1 MGFTASLNKTLVQNG
16 VTVRSG
22 LSEYNLCI
30 LANLGINPI
39 FMHKK
44 SPDSVSYQGSLNL
57 SLTTTYSH
65 MGSPTLPSAMAL
77 FTSEFGMGSGGSTP
91 L

>member
-1 MGFTASLNKTLVQNG
+1 MTSNDISHPYIPASLDFPPAFL
-16 VTVRSG
+16 
-22 LSEYNLCI
+22 E
-30 LANLGINPI
+30 P
-39 FMHKK
+39 KK